1 MYRKDIYRC
10 LKAGLGG
17 RKVGKSPRETLRQ
30 MLKVKEE
37 NWGDKMGQ
45 LMSEDDGLIGG
56 EKVYGN

>member
-1 MYRKDIYRC
+1 
-10 LKAGLGG
+10 
-17 RKVGKSPRETLRQ
+17 